1 MMHSLWLLHHCFV
14 DVVSTEWVDDAE
26 QAGSTV
32 RSLTYNVLIKS
43 PIGNRTAG
51 MMERQ
56 VCGRR
61 DEAAIVVDAYVQNPN
76 IPYGNNFVIC
86 NHYRISRVL
95 AQQCHI
101 TIYTEIQYKKTVWGL
116 VKSELFIF

>member
-1 MMHSLWLLHHCFV
+1 MCHYCFV
-14 DVVSTEWVDDAE
+14 DVVSTEWVDNAE

-56 VCGRR
+56 VCSRR

-86 NHYRISRVL
+86 NHYRISCVL
-95 AQQCHI
+95 AQQCHV

-116 VKSELFIF
+116 VKSELCID